1 MGLYGVFAVYFTLYV
16 LGESVMGLLFR
27 GVCDEIDQLNE
38 GILRPRGSLSEISIR
53 RDGKVRRGEGPFNRY
68 PSENNAVRAH
78 HVESGLYEGCFISF
92 SKSEDRARKFASRGP
107 DGERTSGY
115 IYVVDEDLLAEHGVV
130 PHEVPNPLH
139 PEEMEV
145 TLRSA
150 DNGDLPAAIVVKK
163 IRVYV
168 EDV

>member
-1 MGLYGVFAVYFTLYV
+1 
-16 LGESVMGLLFR
+16 MGLLFR
-27 GVCDEIDQLNE
+27 GVCDELDQLNE
-38 GILRPRGSLSEISIR
+38 GTLRPRGRLHEISIR
-53 RDGKVRRGEGPFNRY
+53 RDGKVKRGEGPFYRY

-78 HVESGLYEGCFISF
+78 HVESGMYEGCFISF
-92 SKSEDRARKFASRGP
+92 TRSEDRAHRFASRDI

-115 IYVVDEDLLAEHGVV
+115 IYVVDEDLLAEHRVV
-130 PHEVPNPLH
+130 AHEVSDPLH
-139 PEEMEV
+139 PSEMEV

-150 DNGDLPAAIVVKK
+150 DNGNLPAAIVVRK